1 MVIEKF
7 SASVS
12 YLRDAV
18 TIRVCLPRLF
28 NANLSLLVFNKKL
41 SMAVVPPSS
50 ELNLVFLLYT
60 KKLSARRALKL
71 KLFLCGF

>member
-18 TIRVCLPRLF
+18 TICVCLPRLF

-41 SMAVVPPSS
+41 SMAVVPTSS

-60 KKLSARRALKL
+60 KKLSA
-71 KLFLCGF
+71 